1 MEGITIKPL
10 ALTKKDHRKDKL
22 VNYITFLK
30 YIMTLRID
38 LSKEVRSSVQHTLQ
52 YFMNVED
59 LPRFH
64 PEYIKNVRIMH
75 TQGSDNNKNIEFE
88 QEASFHGKKIKSVNR
103 LIRYENSIIIETID
117 GNGKGSRTNIRCQEL
132 SPENTRITLEGELH
146 YGLLEKLL
154 SGSVHAVTEKMFKE
168 DIRNIERRVE

>member
-1 MEGITIKPL
+1 LEGVTIKPL

-22 VNYITFLK
+22 VNYISFLK

-75 TQGSDNNKNIEFE
+75 RQGSDNNKNIEFE
-88 QEASFHGKKIKSVNR
+88 QEASIHGKKIKSVNR

-117 GNGKGSRTNIRCQEL
+117 GKGSRTNIRCQEL
-132 SPENTRITLEGELH
+132 TPENTRITLEGELH

-154 SGSVHAVTEKMFKE
+154 SGSIHAVTQKMFKE